1 MPNITSE
8 QLKVIIKEEIVEKR
22 QTQIMINE
30 ELDVITEQETIKV
43 LIEAESGLAGKIGH
57 TALDIIGAV
66 TPLEG
71 TGIAQAAD
79 LLNALWYAKEGRYF
93 LTAVSLIS
101 LLPLVGDVLGKGTK
115 IGIWLAKTF
124 PKGYKAAVK
133 YGDEV
138 VIAVKNLQKQ
148 AKRHAG
154 ALRKMAKGVEN
165 GDPSVFP
172 SPMNNMTP
180 DQFKMLLDK
189 VGISES
195 DRQNIGKELIEA
207 IDIFT
212 GSDDPIATL
221 AGIDS
226 SDDSEESDELSMASI
241 AELTI
246 KLV

>member
-8 QLKVIIKEEIVEKR
+8 QLKAIIKEEIVEKR

-30 ELDVITEQETIKV
+30 ELDVIAEQETIKV

-154 ALRKMAKGVEN
+154 ALKKMAKGVEN

>member
-1 MPNITSE
+1 MP
-8 QLKVIIKEEIVEKR
+8 IIKEE
-22 QTQIMINE
+22 
-30 ELDVITEQETIKV
+30 LDIIAEQETIKA
-43 LIEAESGLAGKIGH
+43 LIEAESGLAGKVGH

-138 VIAVKNLQKQ
+138 VVAVKNLQKQ
-148 AKRHAG
+148 AKRYEVE
-154 ALRKMAKGVEN
+154 LKRMAKAIEN

-172 SPMNNMTP
+172 EPMSKMTP
-180 DQFKMLLDK
+180 EQFKMLLDK
-189 VGISES
+189 VGIDES
-195 DRQNIGKELIEA
+195 DRQNIGRELSSA

-212 GSDDPIATL
+212 GSQDPVATL
-221 AGIDS
+221 AGVES
-226 SDDSEESDELSMASI
+226 SEEPEEASMASI

>member
-1 MPNITSE
+1 MP
-8 QLKVIIKEEIVEKR
+8 IIKEE
-22 QTQIMINE
+22 
-30 ELDVITEQETIKV
+30 LDIIAEQETIKA

-57 TALDIIGAV
+57 TALDVIGAV

-133 YGDEV
+133 HGDEV
-138 VIAVKNLQKQ
+138 VVAVKNLQKQ

-154 ALRKMAKGVEN
+154 ALKKMAKGIEN

-172 SPMNNMTP
+172 EPMNNMSP
-180 DQFKMLLDK
+180 EQFKKLLEK
-189 VGISES
+189 VGIDES
-195 DRQNIGKELIEA
+195 GRQNIGRELIEA

-221 AGIDS
+221 AGIES
-226 SDDSEESDELSMASI
+226 SEDSEESDEPSMASI

-246 KLV
+246 KLA